1 MSAEWRFLE
10 EDGSPGRAG
19 MKRESWQET
28 LRGLSAEEFQI
39 VREAVWAEVRAREA
53 QHLSALRIGDWVEF
67 DDRLGRKQRGIVTR
81 INARTISVDC
91 DSGEP
96 DGHRHHWRIAASLAR
111 RIVSAESARPSLSAG
126 HPDGEWLSSQ
136 PSRENPG

>member
-1 MSAEWRFLE
+1 
-10 EDGSPGRAG
+10 
-19 MKRESWQET
+19 MKREAWQET

-67 DDRLGRKQRGIVTR
+67 DDRQGRKQRGIVTR

-96 DGHRHHWRIAASLAR
+96 DSHLHHWRIAASLAR
-111 RIVSAESARPSLSAG
+111 RIISGDPVRPSLSRG
-126 HPDGEWLSSQ
+126 DSDEELLSSQ

>member
-1 MSAEWRFLE
+1 
-10 EDGSPGRAG
+10 
-19 MKRESWQET
+19 MKRETWQET
-28 LRGLSAEEFQI
+28 LRALSAEEFQI
-39 VREAVWAEVRAREA
+39 VREAVWAEARAREA

-67 DDRLGRKQRGIVTR
+67 DDRQGRKQRGIVTR

-96 DGHRHHWRIAASLAR
+96 DGHLHHWRIAASFAR
-111 RIVSAESARPSLSAG
+111 RIVSGEPVGPSLSAG
-126 HPDGEWLSSQ
+126 HPDVGLLSSQ

>member
-1 MSAEWRFLE
+1 
-10 EDGSPGRAG
+10 
-19 MKRESWQET
+19 MKREAWQET

-53 QHLSALRIGDWVEF
+53 QHRSALRIGDWVEF
-67 DDRLGRKQRGIVTR
+67 DDRQGRKQRGIVTR

-96 DGHRHHWRIAASLAR
+96 DGHPHHWRVTASLVR
-111 RIVSAESARPSLSAG
+111 RIVSAAPAMSSLSAG
-126 HPDGEWLSSQ
+126 NPDVELLSSQ
-136 PSRENPG
+136 PSREKPG